1 MARAQDALER
11 PDPQEP
17 SMQDPPTV
25 TELLDATA
33 AFLREVA
40 VPQLSGHAS
49 FHARVAANALD
60 IVKRELELRPAAERD
75 EHARLTA
82 LLHTD
87 RSLAELNTLLSR
99 RIATGDLTLQTP
111 GLAAHLW
118 ATTLA
123 KVAIDQPTYAS
134 YRRETGT

>member
-1 MARAQDALER
+1 
-11 PDPQEP
+11 
-17 SMQDPPTV
+17 MQDPPTV
-25 TELLDATA
+25 TELLDASA
-33 AFLREVA
+33 AFLRDVA

-60 IVKRELELRPAAERD
+60 LIKRELELRPTAERN
-75 EHARLTA
+75 EHTRLQS
-82 LLHTD
+82 LLHTEG
-87 RSLAELNTLLSR
+87 SLDELNALLSR
-99 RIATGDLTLQTP
+99 RIAAGDLDLQTP
-111 GLAAHLW
+111 GVAEHLW

>member
-1 MARAQDALER
+1 
-11 PDPQEP
+11 
-17 SMQDPPTV
+17 MQDPPTV
-25 TELLDATA
+25 SELLEATA
-33 AFLREVA
+33 AFLRDVA
-40 VPQLSGHAS
+40 VPQLSGHAA

-60 IVKRELELRPAAERD
+60 VVKREIELRPAAERE

-82 LLHTD
+82 LLRTEGP
-87 RSLAELNTLLSR
+87 LEELNALLSR
-99 RIATGDLTLQTP
+99 RIAAGELSLQTP

>member
-1 MARAQDALER
+1 
-11 PDPQEP
+11 
-17 SMQDPPTV
+17 MQDRPTID
-25 TELLDATA
+25 ELLEATA
-33 AFLREVA
+33 AFLREIA

-60 IVKRELELRPAAERD
+60 VVRREIELRPAAERD

-82 LLHTD
+82 LLHTEG
-87 RSLAELNTLLSR
+87 SLAELNALLSR
-99 RIATGDLTLQTP
+99 RIASGEVSLRTP

>member
-1 MARAQDALER
+1 
-11 PDPQEP
+11 
-17 SMQDPPTV
+17 MQDPPTV

-33 AFLREVA
+33 AFLRDVA

-60 IVKRELELRPAAERD
+60 LIKRELELRPAAERN
-75 EHARLTA
+75 EHTRLQS
-82 LLHTD
+82 LLHTEG
-87 RSLAELNTLLSR
+87 SLDALNALLSR
-99 RIATGDLTLQTP
+99 RIAAGDLDLQTP
-111 GLAAHLW
+111 GVAEHLW

>member
-1 MARAQDALER
+1 
-11 PDPQEP
+11 
-17 SMQDPPTV
+17 MQDPPTV

-33 AFLREVA
+33 AFLRDVA

-60 IVKRELELRPAAERD
+60 LIKRELELRPAAERD
-75 EHARLTA
+75 EHTRLQS
-82 LLHTD
+82 LLHTEG
-87 RSLAELNTLLSR
+87 SLDDLNALLSR
-99 RIATGDLTLQTP
+99 RIATGDLDLQTP
-111 GLAAHLW
+111 GVAEHLW

>member
-1 MARAQDALER
+1 
-11 PDPQEP
+11 
-17 SMQDPPTV
+17 MQDPPTV
-25 TELLDATA
+25 TELLEATA
-33 AFLREVA
+33 SFLREVA

-60 IVKRELELRPAAERD
+60 VVKRELELRPVAERD
-75 EHARLTA
+75 EHARLQA
-82 LLHTD
+82 LLHVEG
-87 RSLAELNTLLSR
+87 SLEELNALLSR
-99 RIATGDLTLQTP
+99 RIAAGEVGLQTP
-111 GLAAHLW
+111 GVAEHLW

>member
-1 MARAQDALER
+1 
-11 PDPQEP
+11 
-17 SMQDPPTV
+17 MQDPPTI
-25 TELLDATA
+25 TELLESTA

-75 EHARLTA
+75 EHARLQA
-82 LLHTD
+82 LLHVEGSTE
-87 RSLAELNTLLSR
+87 ELNALLSR
-99 RIATGDLTLQTP
+99 RIAAGELDLQTP
-111 GLAAHLW
+111 GLAEHLW

>member
-1 MARAQDALER
+1 
-11 PDPQEP
+11 
-17 SMQDPPTV
+17 MQDPPTV

-33 AFLREVA
+33 AFLRDVA

-60 IVKRELELRPAAERD
+60 LIKRELELRPAAERN
-75 EHARLTA
+75 EHTRLQS
-82 LLHTD
+82 LLHTEG
-87 RSLAELNTLLSR
+87 SLDDLNALLSR
-99 RIATGDLTLQTP
+99 RIAAGELALQSP

-123 KVAIDQPTYAS
+123 KVAIDQPMYAS

>member
-1 MARAQDALER
+1 
-11 PDPQEP
+11 
-17 SMQDPPTV
+17 MQDPPTIA
-25 TELLDATA
+25 ELLDATA

-49 FHARVAANALD
+49 FHARVAANALEV
-60 IVKRELELRPAAERD
+60 VKRELELRPAAERD
-75 EHARLTA
+75 EHNRLAR

-87 RSLAELNTLLSR
+87 GSLEELNALLSR
-99 RIATGDLTLQTP
+99 RIDAGEIDLQTP
-111 GLAAHLW
+111 GLAEHLW

>member
-1 MARAQDALER
+1 
-11 PDPQEP
+11 
-17 SMQDPPTV
+17 MQDPPSV
-25 TELLDATA
+25 SELLTATA

-40 VPQLSGHAS
+40 VPGLSGHAA

-60 IVKRELELRPAAERD
+60 VVKRELELRPAAERD
-75 EHARLTA
+75 EHARLTS
-82 LLHTD
+82 LLHAD
-87 RSLAELNTLLSR
+87 GSLDELNALLSR
-99 RIATGDLTLQTP
+99 RIATGELSLQRP

-123 KVAIDQPTYAS
+123 KVSIDQPTYAS

>member
-1 MARAQDALER
+1 
-11 PDPQEP
+11 
-17 SMQDPPTV
+17 MQDPPTV
-25 TELLDATA
+25 TELLEATA
-33 AFLREVA
+33 SFLREVA

-60 IVKRELELRPAAERD
+60 IVKRELELRPAAQRD
-75 EHARLTA
+75 EHVRLKA

-87 RSLAELNTLLSR
+87 GSLDELNSLLSR
-99 RIATGDLTLQTP
+99 RIAAGEVDLQTP
-111 GLAAHLW
+111 GVAAHLW

-134 YRRETGT
+134 YRRETGM

>member
-1 MARAQDALER
+1 
-11 PDPQEP
+11 
-17 SMQDPPTV
+17 MQDPPTI
-25 TELLDATA
+25 TELLEA
-33 AFLREVA
+33 AASFLREVA

-60 IVKRELELRPAAERD
+60 IVKRELELRPSAERD
-75 EHARLTA
+75 EHARLQA

-87 RSLAELNTLLSR
+87 GSLEHLNALLSR
-99 RIATGDLTLQTP
+99 RIAAGEIDLQTP
-111 GLAAHLW
+111 GVAEHLW

-134 YRRETGT
+134 YRRETGI

>member
-1 MARAQDALER
+1 
-11 PDPQEP
+11 
-17 SMQDPPTV
+17 MQDPPTIF
-25 TELLDATA
+25 ELLTATS

-40 VPQLSGHAS
+40 VPQLSGHAA

-60 IVKRELELRPAAERD
+60 VVKRELELRPLAERD

-87 RSLAELNTLLSR
+87 GTLDELNALLSR
-99 RIATGDLTLQTP
+99 RIAAGELTLRTP
-111 GLAAHLW
+111 GLAPHLW

-123 KVAIDQPTYAS
+123 KVAVDQPTYAS

>member
-1 MARAQDALER
+1 
-11 PDPQEP
+11 
-17 SMQDPPTV
+17 MQDPPTV
-25 TELLDATA
+25 TELLEATA
-33 AFLREVA
+33 SFLREVA

-75 EHARLTA
+75 EQARLRA

-87 RSLAELNTLLSR
+87 GSLDELNSLLSR
-99 RIATGDLTLQTP
+99 RIAAGEVSLQTP
-111 GLAAHLW
+111 GVAEHLW

-123 KVAIDQPTYAS
+123 KVAVDQPAYAS

>member
-1 MARAQDALER
+1 
-11 PDPQEP
+11 
-17 SMQDPPTV
+17 MQDPPTIA
-25 TELLDATA
+25 ELLQAAA

-60 IVKRELELRPAAERD
+60 IVERELELRPAAECD
-75 EHARLTA
+75 EHARLKA
-82 LLHTD
+82 LLD
-87 RSLAELNTLLSR
+87 SDGSLEELNSLLSR
-99 RIATGDLTLQTP
+99 RIAAGELGLQTP
-111 GLAAHLW
+111 GLAEHLW

-134 YRRETGT
+134 YRRETGS

>member
-1 MARAQDALER
+1 
-11 PDPQEP
+11 
-17 SMQDPPTV
+17 MQDPPSV
-25 TELLDATA
+25 AELLEATA

-60 IVKRELELRPAAERD
+60 IVKRELELRPAAERA
-75 EHARLTA
+75 EHARLQE

-87 RSLAELNTLLSR
+87 GSLEDLNALLST
-99 RIATGDLTLQTP
+99 RIAVGELDLQTP
-111 GLAAHLW
+111 GLVEHLW
-118 ATTLA
+118 TTTLA
-123 KVAIDQPTYAS
+123 KVAIDQPSYAS

>member
-1 MARAQDALER
+1 
-11 PDPQEP
+11 
-17 SMQDPPTV
+17 MQDPPTV

-33 AFLREVA
+33 AFLRDVA

-60 IVKRELELRPAAERD
+60 LIKRELELRPAAERN
-75 EHARLTA
+75 EHTRLQS
-82 LLHTD
+82 LLHTEG
-87 RSLAELNTLLSR
+87 SLDDLNALLSR
-99 RIATGDLTLQTP
+99 RIATGDLDLQTP
-111 GLAAHLW
+111 GVAEHLW

>member
-1 MARAQDALER
+1 
-11 PDPQEP
+11 
-17 SMQDPPTV
+17 MQDPPTI
-25 TELLDATA
+25 TELLETTA

-60 IVKRELELRPAAERD
+60 IVKREIELRPAADRD
-75 EHARLTA
+75 EHARLQA
-82 LLHTD
+82 LLHAD
-87 RSLAELNTLLSR
+87 GSLAELNALLSR
-99 RIATGDLTLQTP
+99 RIAAGEINLQTP

-123 KVAIDQPTYAS
+123 KVAIDQPSYAS

>member
-1 MARAQDALER
+1 
-11 PDPQEP
+11 
-17 SMQDPPTV
+17 MQDPPTI
-25 TELLDATA
+25 TELLAATA

-40 VPQLSGHAS
+40 VPQLAGHAS

-60 IVKRELELRPAAERD
+60 IVKREIELRPAAERD
-75 EHARLTA
+75 EHARLRA
-82 LLHTD
+82 LLHVDGSTE
-87 RSLAELNTLLSR
+87 ELNALLSR
-99 RIATGDLTLQTP
+99 RIATGELDLQTP
-111 GLAAHLW
+111 GLAEHLW

>member
-1 MARAQDALER
+1 
-11 PDPQEP
+11 
-17 SMQDPPTV
+17 MQDPPSV
-25 TELLDATA
+25 AELLTATS

-40 VPQLSGHAS
+40 VPGLSGHAS

-75 EHARLTA
+75 EHARLKA
-82 LLHTD
+82 LLHLD
-87 RSLAELNTLLSR
+87 GSLEELNALLSR
-99 RIATGDLTLQTP
+99 RIAAGELSLQTP
-111 GLAAHLW
+111 DLVAHLW

>member
-1 MARAQDALER
+1 
-11 PDPQEP
+11 
-17 SMQDPPTV
+17 MQDPPTV
-25 TELLDATA
+25 TELLEAAA

-40 VPQLSGHAS
+40 VPQLSGHAA

-60 IVKRELELRPAAERD
+60 VVKRELALRPAAERD

-87 RSLAELNTLLSR
+87 GSLEELNALLSR
-99 RIATGDLTLQTP
+99 RIAAGELSLQTP

-134 YRRETGT
+134 YRREAGT

>member
-1 MARAQDALER
+1 
-11 PDPQEP
+11 
-17 SMQDPPTV
+17 MQDPPTV
-25 TELLDATA
+25 AELLESTA

-40 VPQLSGHAS
+40 VPQLSGHAA
-49 FHARVAANALD
+49 FHARVAANALGV
-60 IVKRELELRPAAERD
+60 VKRELELRPAAERD

-82 LLHTD
+82 VLQTQG
-87 RSLAELNTLLSR
+87 SIAELNALLAR
-99 RIATGDLTLQTP
+99 RIADGSVNLQTP

>member
-1 MARAQDALER
+1 
-11 PDPQEP
+11 
-17 SMQDPPTV
+17 MQDPPTV
-25 TELLDATA
+25 TELLEATA
-33 AFLREVA
+33 SFLREVA

-75 EHARLTA
+75 EHARLQA
-82 LLHTD
+82 LLHLEGSTE
-87 RSLAELNTLLSR
+87 ELNALLSR
-99 RIATGDLTLQTP
+99 RIAAGELGLQTP
-111 GLAAHLW
+111 GLAEHLW

>member
-1 MARAQDALER
+1 
-11 PDPQEP
+11 
-17 SMQDPPTV
+17 MQDPPTV
-25 TELLDATA
+25 AELLEATA

-60 IVKRELELRPAAERD
+60 IVKRELELRPAAERA
-75 EHARLTA
+75 EHARLRE

-87 RSLAELNTLLSR
+87 GSLEELNSLLSS
-99 RIATGDLTLQTP
+99 RIAAGEINLQTP

>member
-1 MARAQDALER
+1 
-11 PDPQEP
+11 
-17 SMQDPPTV
+17 MQDPPTIA
-25 TELLDATA
+25 ELLQAAA

-60 IVKRELELRPAAERD
+60 IVERELELRPAAERD
-75 EHARLTA
+75 EHARLKA
-82 LLHTD
+82 LLD
-87 RSLAELNTLLSR
+87 SDGSLEELNSLLSR
-99 RIATGDLTLQTP
+99 RIAAGELGLQTP
-111 GLAAHLW
+111 GLAEHLW

-134 YRRETGT
+134 YRRETGS